1 MNRMYKVPLIVLL
14 TLVLIGLCY
23 IGRRSWKPPKPVGDS
38 SSTTTTGKK
47 ETKPAKKNDAKKPP
61 ELAKAD
67 PAKTVK
73 KPESKPLD
81 PPKMDG
87 EKPVVDPAN
96 AKPADGKS
104 VENKPL
110 APKPIEVKPA
120 EDKPVQ
126 PVIPPKP
133 EVNPVE
139 PKAAEPQQAAEPA
152 ADEPAA
158 FAQLIT
164 QAELQYKN
172 GMLVAARELVYRA
185 LTQTGVAEY
194 SKPWFHAADILNKVN
209 STLMNTAAPA
219 PEKKRYVIKHGDS
232 LSRIG
237 RTQKTTVQAL
247 QRMNELSKTSAVIH
261 PGNSLYYIEGLWS
274 IKVSKSQYTLSLY
287 LNDKLYRVYK
297 VGVGRQDR
305 TPVGVFEILNKS
317 REPSWAPP
325 GREPLPYGHPDN
337 IIGTRWMGLKPIEG
351 TDPYIRGYGIH
362 GTVDP
367 DSVGTPSSAGCVRL
381 RNEEV
386 EELFDFIPE
395 PTAEKTR
402 VVIVE

>member
-23 IGRRSWKPPKPVGDS
+23 IGWRSWKPPHKSNPKPV
-38 SSTTTTGKK
+38 TVKK
-47 ETKPAKKNDAKKPP
+47 ETKPAKKDGTKKPP

-67 PAKTVK
+67 PTKIVK

-81 PPKMDG
+81 PPSMT
-87 EKPVVDPAN
+87 EKPVVDPAKAQPAN
-96 AKPADGKS
+96 AKP
-104 VENKPL
+104 E
-110 APKPIEVKPA
+110 ETKPA
-120 EDKPVQ
+120 QPQPKEIKPVEDKPVQ
-126 PVIPPKP
+126 PAIPPQP
-133 EVNPVE
+133 EVTPVE
-139 PKAAEPQQAAEPA
+139 KKVDPPKTVDPA

-158 FAQLIT
+158 FAQLMT
-164 QAELQYKN
+164 QAEAQFKN
-172 GMLVAARELVYRA
+172 GTLVAARELVYRA
-185 LTQTGVAEY
+185 LTQPGVVEY
-194 SKPWFHAADILNKVN
+194 GKPWFRAAELLNKVN
-209 STLMNTAAPA
+209 ETLMNTAAPA

-232 LSRIG
+232 LSRIA

-274 IKVSKSQYTLSLY
+274 IKVSKSQYTLCLY
-287 LNDKLYRVYK
+287 LNEKLYRVYK

-367 DSVGTPSSAGCVRL
+367 DSIGTPSSAGCVRL
-381 RNEEV
+381 RNEQV

>member
-1 MNRMYKVPLIVLL
+1 MNRMYKVPLIILL

-23 IGRRSWKPPKPVGDS
+23 IGWRSWKPPK
-38 SSTTTTGKK
+38 TANNKTATAKK
-47 ETKPAKKNDAKKPP
+47 VTKPAKKDGAKKPP
-61 ELAKAD
+61 ELAKTD
-67 PAKTVK
+67 PAKTAK
-73 KPESKPLD
+73 APENKPLD
-81 PPKMDG
+81 PPSMT
-87 EKPVVDPAN
+87 EKPLVDPAKAKPAN
-96 AKPADGKS
+96 AKS
-104 VENKPL
+104 EE
-110 APKPIEVKPA
+110 PKPAQPQPKEIKPV

-126 PVIPPKP
+126 PVIPPQPEVKP
-133 EVNPVE
+133 EP
-139 PKAAEPQQAAEPA
+139 PTAAEPPA
-152 ADEPAA
+152 AAPSSDEPPE
-158 FAQLIT
+158 FAQLMT
-164 QAELQYKN
+164 QAEAQHKN

-185 LTQTGVAEY
+185 LTQKGVVEY
-194 SKPWFHAADILNKVN
+194 SKAWYRATDLLNKVN
-209 STLMNTAAPA
+209 GTLMNTAAPA

-232 LSRIG
+232 LSRIA

-287 LNDKLYRVYK
+287 LNEKLYRVYK

-381 RNEEV
+381 RNEQV

>member
-1 MNRMYKVPLIVLL
+1 MTQP
-14 TLVLIGLCY
+14 G
-23 IGRRSWKPPKPVGDS
+23 
-38 SSTTTTGKK
+38 
-47 ETKPAKKNDAKKPP
+47 
-61 ELAKAD
+61 
-67 PAKTVK
+67 
-73 KPESKPLD
+73 
-81 PPKMDG
+81 
-87 EKPVVDPAN
+87 VV
-96 AKPADGKS
+96 
-104 VENKPL
+104 
-110 APKPIEVKPA
+110 
-120 EDKPVQ
+120 
-126 PVIPPKP
+126 
-133 EVNPVE
+133 
-139 PKAAEPQQAAEPA
+139 
-152 ADEPAA
+152 
-158 FAQLIT
+158 
-164 QAELQYKN
+164 
-172 GMLVAARELVYRA
+172 
-185 LTQTGVAEY
+185 EY
-194 SKPWFHAADILNKVN
+194 SKPWFRAAELLNKVN
-209 STLMNTAAPA
+209 GTLMNTAAPA

-232 LSRIG
+232 LSRIA

-287 LNDKLYRVYK
+287 LNEKLYRVFK

-381 RNEEV
+381 RNEQV

-395 PTAEKTR
+395 PTSEKTR

>member
-1 MNRMYKVPLIVLL
+1 MNRMYKVPLIILL

-23 IGRRSWKPPKPVGDS
+23 IGWRSWKPPKTAGVSGN
-38 SSTTTTGKK
+38 TTVKK

-67 PAKTVK
+67 PTKTAK
-73 KPESKPLD
+73 KPESKPLE
-81 PPKMDG
+81 PPAMAG
-87 EKPVVDPAN
+87 EKPVIDPAN
-96 AKPADGKS
+96 A
-104 VENKPL
+104 NKP
-110 APKPIEVKPA
+110 EVKPA
-120 EDKPVQ
+120 EQKPAMPQ
-126 PVIPPKP
+126 PKEVTEPKP
-133 EVNPVE
+133 PVVVPPVPEVKPE
-139 PKAAEPQQAAEPA
+139 PPKAAEPPAAA
-152 ADEPAA
+152 AASADEPAE
-158 FAQLIT
+158 FVQLMT
-164 QAELQYKN
+164 QAEAQYKN

-185 LTQTGVAEY
+185 LTQQGVAEY
-194 SKPWFHAADILNKVN
+194 SKPWFRATDLLNKVN
-209 STLMNTAAPA
+209 GTLMNTAAPS
-219 PEKKRYVIKHGDS
+219 PEKKRYIIKHGDS
-232 LSRIG
+232 LSRIA
-237 RTQKTTVQAL
+237 RTLKTTVQAL
-247 QRMNELSKTSAVIH
+247 QRLNELSRTSSVIH
-261 PGNSLYYIEGLWS
+261 PGDPLYYIEGLWS

-325 GREPLPYGHPDN
+325 GRDPLPYGHPDN
-337 IIGTRWMGLKPIEG
+337 IIGTRWMGLKPIEN

-381 RNEEV
+381 RNEQV

>member
-1 MNRMYKVPLIVLL
+1 MNRMYKVPLIILL

-23 IGRRSWKPPKPVGDS
+23 IGWHSWKPPKTPGGKDATV
-38 SSTTTTGKK
+38 KK

-67 PAKTVK
+67 PTKTAK
-73 KPESKPLD
+73 KPESKPLE
-81 PPKMDG
+81 PPAMAG
-87 EKPVVDPAN
+87 EKPVIDPAN
-96 AKPADGKS
+96 A
-104 VENKPL
+104 NKP
-110 APKPIEVKPA
+110 EVKPA
-120 EDKPVQ
+120 EQKPAMPQ
-126 PVIPPKP
+126 PKEVAEPKP
-133 EVNPVE
+133 PVVVPPVPEVKPE
-139 PKAAEPQQAAEPA
+139 PPKAAEPPAAA
-152 ADEPAA
+152 AASADEPAE
-158 FAQLIT
+158 FVQLMT
-164 QAELQYKN
+164 QAEAQYKS

-185 LTQTGVAEY
+185 LTQQGVAEY
-194 SKPWFHAADILNKVN
+194 SKPWYRATDLLNNVN
-209 STLMNTAAPA
+209 GTLMNTAAPA
-219 PEKKRYVIKHGDS
+219 PEKKRYIIKHGDS
-232 LSRIG
+232 LSRIA

-247 QRMNELSKTSAVIH
+247 QRLNELSRTSSVIH
-261 PGNSLYYIEGLWS
+261 PGDPLYYIEGLWS

-325 GREPLPYGHPDN
+325 GRDPLPYGHPDN
-337 IIGTRWMGLKPIEG
+337 IIGTRWMGLKPIEN

-395 PTAEKTR
+395 PTAQKTR

>member
-1 MNRMYKVPLIVLL
+1 MNRMYKVPLIILL

-23 IGRRSWKPPKPVGDS
+23 IGWRSWKPPHTPNPKPAAV
-38 SSTTTTGKK
+38 KK
-47 ETKPAKKNDAKKPP
+47 ETKPAKKNEAKKPP

-67 PAKTVK
+67 PTKTAK
-73 KPESKPLD
+73 KPESKPLE
-81 PPKMDG
+81 PPAMAG
-87 EKPVVDPAN
+87 EKPVIDPAN
-96 AKPADGKS
+96 A
-104 VENKPL
+104 NKP
-110 APKPIEVKPA
+110 EVKPA
-120 EDKPVQ
+120 EQKPAMPQ
-126 PVIPPKP
+126 PKEVTEPKP
-133 EVNPVE
+133 PVVVPPVPEVKPE
-139 PKAAEPQQAAEPA
+139 PPKAAEPPAAA
-152 ADEPAA
+152 AASADEPAE
-158 FAQLIT
+158 FAQLMT
-164 QAELQYKN
+164 QAEAQYKN

-185 LTQTGVAEY
+185 LIQQGVAEY
-194 SKPWFHAADILNKVN
+194 SKPWYRAAELLNKVN
-209 STLMNTAAPA
+209 GTLMNTAAPA
-219 PEKKRYVIKHGDS
+219 PEKKRYIIKHGDS
-232 LSRIG
+232 LSRIA

-247 QRMNELSKTSAVIH
+247 QRLNELSRTSSVIH
-261 PGNSLYYIEGLWS
+261 PGDPLYYIEGLWS

-337 IIGTRWMGLKPIEG
+337 IIGTRWMGLKPIEN

-381 RNEEV
+381 RNEHV

>member
-23 IGRRSWKPPKPVGDS
+23 IGWRSWKPPHTSNPKP
-38 SSTTTTGKK
+38 TTVKK
-47 ETKPAKKNDAKKPP
+47 ETKSTKKNDAKKPP
-61 ELAKAD
+61 ELAKTD
-67 PAKTVK
+67 PSKIAKKV
-73 KPESKPLD
+73 ENKPLD
-81 PPKMDG
+81 PPTLG
-87 EKPVVDPAN
+87 EKPVVDPAK
-96 AKPADGKS
+96 AKPGDGKS
-104 VENKPL
+104 AEDKPA

-126 PVIPPKP
+126 PVIPPQP
-133 EVNPVE
+133 EVKPVE
-139 PKAAEPQQAAEPA
+139 NTPAEPPKTAAPA

-158 FAQLIT
+158 FAQLMT
-164 QAELQYKN
+164 QAEAQFKS
-172 GMLVAARELVYRA
+172 GTLVAARELVYRA
-185 LTQTGVAEY
+185 LTQPGVAEY
-194 SKPWFHAADILNKVN
+194 SKPWFRAAELLNKVN
-209 STLMNTAAPA
+209 GTLMNTAAPA

-337 IIGTRWMGLKPIEG
+337 IIGTRWMGLKPIEN

-402 VVIVE
+402 VEIVE

>member
-1 MNRMYKVPLIVLL
+1 MNRMYKVPLIILL

-23 IGRRSWKPPKPVGDS
+23 IGWRSWKPPKTANNK
-38 SSTTTTGKK
+38 TTTAKK
-47 ETKPAKKNDAKKPP
+47 VTKPAKKDAAKKPP

-67 PAKTVK
+67 PVKTAKQ
-73 KPESKPLD
+73 PENRPLD
-81 PPKMDG
+81 PPSMT
-87 EKPVVDPAN
+87 EKPLVDPAKAKPAN
-96 AKPADGKS
+96 AKS
-104 VENKPL
+104 E
-110 APKPIEVKPA
+110 EVKPA
-120 EDKPVQ
+120 QPQPKEIKPVEDKPVQ
-126 PVIPPKP
+126 PVIPPQP
-133 EVNPVE
+133 EVTPVE
-139 PKAAEPQQAAEPA
+139 PKVEPQKTAEPA
-152 ADEPAA
+152 ADEPAG
-158 FAQLIT
+158 FAQLMT
-164 QAELQYKN
+164 QAEAQYKN

-185 LTQTGVAEY
+185 LTQQGVVEY
-194 SKPWFHAADILNKVN
+194 SKPWFRAAELLNKVN
-209 STLMNTAAPA
+209 GTLMNTAAPA

-232 LSRIG
+232 LSRIA

-287 LNDKLYRVYK
+287 LNEKLYRVYK

-381 RNEEV
+381 RNEQV

-395 PTAEKTR
+395 PTSEKTR

>member
-1 MNRMYKVPLIVLL
+1 MYKVPLIILL

-23 IGRRSWKPPKPVGDS
+23 IGWRSWKPPK
-38 SSTTTTGKK
+38 TANNKTATAKK
-47 ETKPAKKNDAKKPP
+47 VTKPAKKDGAKKPP
-61 ELAKAD
+61 ELAKTD
-67 PAKTVK
+67 PAKTAK
-73 KPESKPLD
+73 TPENKPLD
-81 PPKMDG
+81 PPSMT

-96 AKPADGKS
+96 AKPPQPQPK
-104 VENKPL
+104 EIKP
-110 APKPIEVKPA
+110 V

-126 PVIPPKP
+126 PVIPPQPEVKP
-133 EVNPVE
+133 EP
-139 PKAAEPQQAAEPA
+139 PTAAEPPA
-152 ADEPAA
+152 AAPSSDEPPE
-158 FAQLIT
+158 FAQLMT
-164 QAELQYKN
+164 QAEAQHKN

-185 LTQTGVAEY
+185 LTQKGVVEY
-194 SKPWFHAADILNKVN
+194 SKAWYRATDLLNKVN
-209 STLMNTAAPA
+209 GTLMNTAAPA

-232 LSRIG
+232 LSRIA

-287 LNDKLYRVYK
+287 LNEKLYRVYK

-381 RNEEV
+381 RNEQV

-402 VVIVE
+402 VVIIE

>member
-1 MNRMYKVPLIVLL
+1 MNRMYKIPLIILL

-23 IGRRSWKPPKPVGDS
+23 IGWRSWKPPQ
-38 SSTTTTGKK
+38 TATKK
-47 ETKPAKKNDAKKPP
+47 TVAVKKGTKPAKKDEAKKTP
-61 ELAKAD
+61 ELAPTD
-67 PAKTVK
+67 PSKVVK
-73 KPESKPLD
+73 K
-81 PPKMDG
+81 
-87 EKPVVDPAN
+87 
-96 AKPADGKS
+96 

-110 APKPIEVKPA
+110 EPPVIPGEKPAVKDDGGQKPPQPKPIEITPADGKTAQQDVKPA
-120 EDKPVQ
+120 ETV
-126 PVIPPKP
+126 VPPKP
-133 EVNPVE
+133 AVE
-139 PKAAEPQQAAEPA
+139 PAQPKTEPA
-152 ADEPAA
+152 PAEAIADEPPE
-158 FAQLIT
+158 FSQLMS
-164 QAELQYKN
+164 QAEAQYKN
-172 GMLVAARELVYRA
+172 GMLVATRELVYRA
-185 LTQTGVAEY
+185 LKKPGIVEY
-194 SKPWFHAADILNKVN
+194 GKPWFRAVELLNKVN
-209 STLMNTAAPA
+209 GTLMNTAAPA

-232 LSRIG
+232 LSRIA

-247 QRMNELSKTSAVIH
+247 QRMNELSKTSSVIH

-287 LNDKLYRVYK
+287 LNENLYRVYK

-305 TPVGVFEILNKS
+305 TPVGAFEILNKS
-317 REPSWAPP
+317 MRPTWAPP

-337 IIGTRWMGLKPIEG
+337 IIGTRWMGLKPIEN
-351 TDPYIRGYGIH
+351 TDMNIRGYGIH

>member
-1 MNRMYKVPLIVLL
+1 MNRMYKVPLIIVL

-23 IGRRSWKPPKPVGDS
+23 IGWHSWQPPKPIDKNAPA
-38 SSTTTTGKK
+38 KK

-67 PAKTVK
+67 PTKTAK
-73 KPESKPLD
+73 KPENKPLE
-81 PPKMDG
+81 PPAMAG
-87 EKPVVDPAN
+87 EKPVIDPAN
-96 AKPADGKS
+96 ANKPAA
-104 VENKPL
+104 KP
-110 APKPIEVKPA
+110 AETKPAMPQPKEITEPQPPVVVPPVPEVKP
-120 EDKPVQ
+120 EPPTKP
-126 PVIPPKP
+126 
-133 EVNPVE
+133 
-139 PKAAEPQQAAEPA
+139 AEPPAAA
-152 ADEPAA
+152 AASADEPAG
-158 FAQLIT
+158 FTQLMA
-164 QAELQYKN
+164 QAEAQYKN
-172 GMLVAARELVYRA
+172 GMLVATRELVYRA
-185 LTQTGVAEY
+185 LKQEGVTEY
-194 SKPWFHAADILNKVN
+194 SKPWYRAADLLNKVN
-209 STLMNTAAPA
+209 GTLMNTAAPA
-219 PEKKRYVIKHGDS
+219 DEKKRYIIKHGDS
-232 LSRIG
+232 LSRIA
-237 RTQKTTVQAL
+237 RTLKTTVQAL
-247 QRMNELSKTSAVIH
+247 QRLNELPRTSSVIH
-261 PGNSLYYIEGLWS
+261 PGDPLYYIEGLWS

-325 GREPLPYGHPDN
+325 GRDPLPYGHPDN
-337 IIGTRWMGLKPIEG
+337 IIGTRWMGLKPIEN

>member
-1 MNRMYKVPLIVLL
+1 MNRMYKVPLIILL

-23 IGRRSWKPPKPVGDS
+23 IGWRSWKPPK
-38 SSTTTTGKK
+38 TATNKTATAKK
-47 ETKPAKKNDAKKPP
+47 VTKPAKKDAAKKPP

-67 PAKTVK
+67 PAKTAK
-73 KPESKPLD
+73 QPESRPLD
-81 PPKMDG
+81 PPSMT
-87 EKPVVDPAN
+87 EKPLVDPAKAKPAN
-96 AKPADGKS
+96 AKS
-104 VENKPL
+104 E
-110 APKPIEVKPA
+110 EVKPA
-120 EDKPVQ
+120 QPQPKEIKPVEDTPVQ
-126 PVIPPKP
+126 PVIPPQP
-133 EVNPVE
+133 EVTPVE
-139 PKAAEPQQAAEPA
+139 PKVEPPKTAEPA
-152 ADEPAA
+152 ADEPAG
-158 FAQLIT
+158 FAQLMT
-164 QAELQYKN
+164 QAEAQYKN

-185 LTQTGVAEY
+185 LTQQGVVEY
-194 SKPWFHAADILNKVN
+194 SKPWFRAAELLNKVN
-209 STLMNTAAPA
+209 GTLMNTAAPA

-232 LSRIG
+232 LSRIA

-247 QRMNELSKTSAVIH
+247 QRLNELSKTSAVIH

-287 LNDKLYRVYK
+287 LNERLYRTFK
-297 VGVGRQDR
+297 VGIGRQDR

-381 RNEEV
+381 RNEQV

-395 PTAEKTR
+395 PTSEKTR

>member
-1 MNRMYKVPLIVLL
+1 MNRMYKVPLIIVL

-23 IGRRSWKPPKPVGDS
+23 IGWRSWQPPQPVGGKNAP
-38 SSTTTTGKK
+38 TKK

-67 PAKTVK
+67 STKTAK
-73 KPESKPLD
+73 KPESKPLE
-81 PPKMDG
+81 PPTMAG
-87 EKPVVDPAN
+87 EKPVIDPAN
-96 AKPADGKS
+96 ANKPAA
-104 VENKPL
+104 KP
-110 APKPIEVKPA
+110 AETKPAMPQPKEVTEPKPPVVVPPAPEVKP
-120 EDKPVQ
+120 EP
-126 PVIPPKP
+126 
-133 EVNPVE
+133 
-139 PKAAEPQQAAEPA
+139 PKAAEPPAATTA
-152 ADEPAA
+152 SADEPAE
-158 FAQLIT
+158 FAQLMT
-164 QAELQYKN
+164 QAEAQYKN

-185 LTQTGVAEY
+185 LIQQGVAEY
-194 SKPWFHAADILNKVN
+194 SKPWYRAAELLNKVN
-209 STLMNTAAPA
+209 GTLMNTAAPA
-219 PEKKRYVIKHGDS
+219 PEKKRYIIKHGDS
-232 LSRIG
+232 LSRIA
-237 RTQKTTVQAL
+237 RTLKTTVQAL
-247 QRMNELSKTSAVIH
+247 QRLNELPRTSSVIH
-261 PGNSLYYIEGLWS
+261 PGDPLYYIEGLWS

-325 GREPLPYGHPDN
+325 GRDPLPYGHPDN
-337 IIGTRWMGLKPIEG
+337 IIGTRWMGLKPIEN

-381 RNEEV
+381 RNEQV

>member
-1 MNRMYKVPLIVLL
+1 MNRMYKVPLIILL

-23 IGRRSWKPPKPVGDS
+23 IGWRSWKPPKTANNKTATV
-38 SSTTTTGKK
+38 KK
-47 ETKPAKKNDAKKPP
+47 ETKQVKKDGAKKPP

-67 PAKTVK
+67 PSKTAK
-73 KPESKPLD
+73 KPEVKPLD
-81 PPKMDG
+81 PPSMT
-87 EKPVVDPAN
+87 EKPLVDPAKAKPAN
-96 AKPADGKS
+96 AKS
-104 VENKPL
+104 E
-110 APKPIEVKPA
+110 EVKPA
-120 EDKPVQ
+120 QPQPKEIKPVEDTPVQ
-126 PVIPPKP
+126 PVIPPQP
-133 EVNPVE
+133 EVTPVE
-139 PKAAEPQQAAEPA
+139 PKVDPPKTAEPA
-152 ADEPAA
+152 ADEPAE
-158 FAQLIT
+158 FAQLMA
-164 QAELQYKN
+164 QAEAQFKN
-172 GMLVAARELVYRA
+172 GTLVAARELVYRA
-185 LTQTGVAEY
+185 LAQQGVVEY
-194 SKPWFHAADILNKVN
+194 SKPWFRAAELLNKVN
-209 STLMNTAAPA
+209 GTLMNTAAPA

-232 LSRIG
+232 LSRIA

-247 QRMNELSKTSAVIH
+247 QRINELSKTSAVIH

-287 LNDKLYRVYK
+287 LNEKLYRVYK

-381 RNEEV
+381 RNEQV

-395 PTAEKTR
+395 PTSEKTR

>member
-1 MNRMYKVPLIVLL
+1 MNRMYKVPLIILL

-23 IGRRSWKPPKPVGDS
+23 IGWRSWKPPHTPNPKPAAV
-38 SSTTTTGKK
+38 KK
-47 ETKPAKKNDAKKPP
+47 ETKTTKKNDAKKPP
-61 ELAKAD
+61 ELAKTD
-67 PAKTVK
+67 PSKIAKKVET
-73 KPESKPLD
+73 KPLD
-81 PPKMDG
+81 PPKLDG
-87 EKPVVDPAN
+87 EKPVVDPAK

-104 VENKPL
+104 AEEKPA

-126 PVIPPKP
+126 PVIPPQP
-133 EVNPVE
+133 EVKPVE
-139 PKAAEPQQAAEPA
+139 NTPAEPPKTAAPA

-158 FAQLIT
+158 FAQLMT
-164 QAELQYKN
+164 QAEAQFKN
-172 GMLVAARELVYRA
+172 GTLVAARELVYRA
-185 LTQTGVAEY
+185 LTQPGVAEY
-194 SKPWFHAADILNKVN
+194 SKPWFRAAELLNKVN
-209 STLMNTAAPA
+209 GTLMNTAAPA
-219 PEKKRYVIKHGDS
+219 PEKKRYIIKHGDS
-232 LSRIG
+232 LSRIA

-247 QRMNELSKTSAVIH
+247 QRLNELPKTSAVIH
-261 PGNSLYYIEGLWS
+261 PGDPLYYIEGLWS

-287 LNDKLYRVYK
+287 LNDKLFRVYK

-337 IIGTRWMGLKPIEG
+337 IIGTRWMGLKPIEN

-402 VVIVE
+402 VEIVE